1 MNIYCTLFDSN
12 YLDKGLVLYHSLCAC
27 EPDFR
32 LYVFAFDERCRE
44 VLEAEALEHMVVVPL
59 SEFETPELQ
68 RSRRNAPVRSI
79 AGPVPRGRSAMYWII
94 TMSRCVLILMRI

>member
-44 VLEAEALEHMVVVPL
+44 VLEAEAL
-59 SEFETPELQ
+59 
-68 RSRRNAPVRSI
+68 
-79 AGPVPRGRSAMYWII
+79 
-94 TMSRCVLILMRI
+94 